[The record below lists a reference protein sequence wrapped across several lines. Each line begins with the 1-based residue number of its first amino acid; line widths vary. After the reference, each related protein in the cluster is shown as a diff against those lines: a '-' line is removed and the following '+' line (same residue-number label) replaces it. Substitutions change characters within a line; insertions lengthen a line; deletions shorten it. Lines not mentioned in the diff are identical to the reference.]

1 MDILSGS
8 LLPASWLTS
17 DWLLSLS
24 SFMEQGGFVLWW
36 LAAVVLVYWV
46 LVVERV
52 LYLAFYFPKQRQ
64 AWITKWH
71 EREDHSSWHAKAIR
85 EGWLGQ
91 ASILLNQN
99 LNFIKLLVAICPM
112 LGLLGTVTGMIS
124 VFDVMATQGS
134 SDPKLMASGISL
146 ATLPTMAGMASG
158 ISLATLPTM
167 AGMVAAL
174 AGMFVHARLA
184 KVCNRLELKLE
195 KSLRSQR

>member
-1 MDILSGS
+1 MSILLSGTWLPISIFEQSGLMGAS
-8 LLPASWLTS
+8 LF
-17 DWLLSLS
+17 SLS
-24 SFMEQGGFVLWW
+24 QFMEQGGFVLWW
-36 LAAVVLVYWV
+36 LAAVVVVYWF

-52 LYLAFYFPKQRQ
+52 LYLTFYFPKQRQ
-64 AWITKWH
+64 FWVTQWQS
-71 EREDHSSWHAKAIR
+71 RQDHNSWHARAIR
-85 EGWLGQ
+85 DGWLGQ
-91 ASILLNQN
+91 ANMLLNQN

-124 VFDVMATQGS
+124 VFDVMANQGS
-134 SDPKLMASGISL
+134 SNPKL
-146 ATLPTMAGMASG
+146 MASG

-184 KVCNRLELKLE
+184 KKCNLLEMKLE

>member
-1 MDILSGS
+1 MGISLGSSILSS
-8 LLPASWLTS
+8 SIIPNALIPDALLTS
-17 DWLLSLS
+17 NWLLSLNH
-24 SFMEQGGFVLWW
+24 FMEQGGFVLWW
-36 LAAVVLVYWV
+36 LAAVVVVYWL

-52 LYLAFYFPKQRQ
+52 LYLTLYFPKQRKQ
-64 AWITKWH
+64 WISQWH
-71 EREDHSSWHAKAIR
+71 ARNDQSSWHAKAIR

-91 ASILLNQN
+91 ASMLLNQN

-134 SDPKLMASGISL
+134 SNPKL
-146 ATLPTMAGMASG
+146 MASG

-184 KVCNRLELKLE
+184 KVCSRLELKLE
-195 KSLRSQR
+195 KSLRSQQ

>member
-1 MDILSGS
+1 MGILSGS

-64 AWITKWH
+64 TWITKWH

-146 ATLPTMAGMASG
+146 ATLPTMAGM
-158 ISLATLPTM
+158 
-167 AGMVAAL
+167 VAAL

>member
-64 AWITKWH
+64 AWIAKWH

-146 ATLPTMAGMASG
+146 ATLPTMAGMVGALSGVFASTFLQRRAKREVELLED
-158 ISLATLPTM
+158 S
-167 AGMVAAL
+167 MVL
-174 AGMFVHARLA
+174 DH
-184 KVCNRLELKLE
+184 
-195 KSLRSQR
+195 